1 MSKKLF
7 YVAHCL
13 KKLIKPKI
21 FERKASA
28 DKNCIKNNLVLASF

>member
-13 KKLIKPKI
+13 NKLIKPKI
-21 FERKASA
+21 FERKVSA
-28 DKNCIKNNLVLASF
+28 DKNCMKHNLNLVIF